1 MNKPVAR
8 DWVGSALHIYR
19 QAGVPELSR
28 WFFIV
33 AVGNSSA
40 IGSVAPVRCET
51 NRLRRPADGSNL
63 VGELFPEHQGWHGK
77 KGAAGCRGRRGRQR
91 KGQGDQGCKKP
102 LRYLPGLP
110 VVPR

>member
-8 DWVGSALHIYR
+8 DWVDSALHIYR

-40 IGSVAPVRCET
+40 IGSVEVGVVHSDLSKICI
-51 NRLRRPADGSNL
+51 RR
-63 VGELFPEHQGWHGK
+63 
-77 KGAAGCRGRRGRQR
+77 AAKRVWKNEMQKYTRGRYMSFSGTDSFR
-91 KGQGDQGCKKP
+91 
-102 LRYLPGLP
+102 
-110 VVPR
+110 VA